1 MATDISTTTTEL
13 PESRV
18 RVEAEVGPGEVE
30 RRVTQAAKAL
40 ARNIR
45 VPGFRAGKAPP
56 PIVIKRVG
64 REAVLDEAV
73 RESLGGWY
81 RAAIDDA
88 HVVPVGDPE
97 VDLGELPKEGE
108 PLKFSIEIGVRP
120 KATLGDYKDLEVSKR
135 DAAVP
140 DSAVDDEVDRLRE
153 RAAKL
158 ETVDRQAQRGDFVV
172 MDFAGSVDGT
182 PFPGGE
188 GRDQMIELG
197 SGRLVPGFEDQLEGA
212 VGGEERTITITFPE
226 DYGASELAGQEA
238 EFAVTVREVKAKQ
251 LPELDDEFAEEAGF
265 DTLDEL
271 REDIRTRMAAEE
283 ESADRDGVPRGR
295 AGRRGRERDARGPGR
310 ARSRRARARCGS
322 RCSTRSRTRAST
334 ARRTCACPAGR
345 RRRRSSPPSRTRRPR
360 CAARRCSPRW
370 PRRSRWSRPRRRC
383 SRPSPRR
390 RPASASSPK
399 KLLERLK
406 SNGRL
411 DSLKDDLAQRKAL
424 DLVAESAK
432 PVGACGVRR
441 QIPDHRDVHD
451 PGRTTRGGPRQP
463 VASLRPSGTAR
474 AVSHLKDSS
483 VRSETKRGP

>member
-88 HVVPVGDPE
+88 HVVPVGDPQ
-97 VDLGELPKEGE
+97 VDLGELPAEGQ

-120 KATLGDYKDLEVSKR
+120 KATLGSYKDLEVPKR

-140 DSAVDDEVDRLRE
+140 DSAVDDEIDRLRE

-197 SGRLVPGFEDQLEGA
+197 SGRLVPGFEEQLEGA
-212 VGGEERTITITFPE
+212 VGGEERTVTITFPD
-226 DYGASELAGQEA
+226 DYQATELAGKEA
-238 EFAVTVREVKAKQ
+238 QFAVTVREVKAKQ
-251 LPELDDEFAEEAGF
+251 LPELNDEFAEEAGF

-271 REDIRTRMAAEE
+271 REDIRTRMAGEE
-283 ESADRDGVPRGR
+283 EQRIEMEFREAALDAAVANATLEVP
-295 AGRRGRERDARGPGR
+295 DALIE
-310 ARSRRARARCGS
+310 ARAREMWDSMLHTLAHQGINRETYLRLS
-322 RCSTRSRTRAST
+322 GRSEEETIESSKPDAET
-334 ARRTCACPAGR
+334 ALRREAVLAAVAEAE
-345 RRRRSSPPSRTRRPR
+345 SLEPSEEEMLEAVSE
-360 CAARRCSPRW
+360 AAPGERI
-370 PRRSRWSRPRRRC
+370 
-383 SRPSPRR
+383 
-390 RPASASSPK
+390 SPK

-424 DLVAESAK
+424 DLIAESAK
-432 PVGACGVRR
+432 PA
-441 QIPDHRDVHD
+441 
-451 PGRTTRGGPRQP
+451 
-463 VASLRPSGTAR
+463 AS
-474 AVSHLKDSS
+474 DS
-483 VRSETKRGP
+483 